1 MNAAAER
8 FFADTNVLLYSVDP
22 ADGGKRELARR
33 WADALWTSG
42 AGRISWQVL
51 NEFYY
56 NATRKLA
63 FPAPG
68 VRVVVE
74 SYGQWSPVTFELP
87 LLRRAWYWM
96 DRASVAYWDALIV
109 AAAETAGCTYL
120 LSEDFQA
127 GREFDAL
134 TVVNPFLT
142 APEDFDFK

>member
-1 MNAAAER
+1 MNGAAKR
-8 FFADTNVLLYSVDP
+8 FFLDTNVLIYWMDASDQ
-22 ADGGKRELARR
+22 AKHAAARR
-33 WADALWTSG
+33 WVAAIWEN
-42 AGRISWQVL
+42 GRGGISWQVL

-74 SYGQWSPVTFELP
+74 SYGQWSPVPFELP

-96 DRASVAYWDALIV
+96 DHASVAYWDALIV